1 MRFNIG
7 TIPLLSFSQFSYAN
21 SDSFNPNEQIV
32 SCFQFDGIIFNH
44 EKAYGTAYTRFIDTL
59 HLSNNAD
66 LYNPLAIGLSIE
78 KFRVLLTNPFYR
90 AKATFKQ
97 SLSIN
102 P

>member
-21 SDSFNPNEQIV
+21 SDSFNPSEQMV
-32 SCFQFDGIIFNH
+32 YCFQFDGISLNH
-44 EKAYGTAYTRFIDTL
+44 EKTDGTAYTCKIDTL
-59 HLSNNAD
+59 HLTNYAD
-66 LYNPLAIGLSIE
+66 LYIPLAIGLSIE

>member
-21 SDSFNPNEQIV
+21 CDSVNPSEQMV
-32 SCFQFDGIIFNH
+32 YCFQFDGISLNH
-44 EKAYGTAYTRFIDTL
+44 EKTDGTAYTCKIDTL
-59 HLSNNAD
+59 HLTNYAD
-66 LYNPLAIGLSIE
+66 LYIPFYTCPSIQE
-78 KFRVLLTNPFYR
+78 FRGSLNNPFYR

-97 SLSIN
+97 PLSIN